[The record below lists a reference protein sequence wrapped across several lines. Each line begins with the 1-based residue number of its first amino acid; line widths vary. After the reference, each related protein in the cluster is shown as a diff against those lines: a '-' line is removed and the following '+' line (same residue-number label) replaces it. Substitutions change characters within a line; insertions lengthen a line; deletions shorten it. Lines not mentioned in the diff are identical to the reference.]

1 MTEYIL
7 ASASPRR
14 LELLRQIGMEPWVV
28 PSECDEN
35 TDGLTGPEEIVKE
48 LSKRKAQSVFEGLP
62 AKAGTVVIGA
72 DTLVYCKGEILGKPA
87 DEKDAARMLHL
98 IADGPHSVTTGVT
111 IIKTDH
117 SGLHNQIKTFSET
130 SQVTVYPISDREIEE
145 YIWTGEPMDK
155 AGSYAIQGLFSKY
168 IKGIVG
174 DYTNI
179 VGLPVGRLYS
189 ELKQMYDR

>member
-1 MTEYIL
+1 MAEYIL

-35 TDGLTGPEEIVKE
+35 VEGLSDPEEIVKE
-48 LSKRKAQSVFEGLP
+48 LSKRKAQSVYEGLP

-72 DTLVYCKGEILGKPA
+72 DTLVYCKGEILGKPQ
-87 DEKDAARMLHL
+87 DEKDADRMLHL
-98 IADGPHSVTTGVT
+98 IADGTHSVTTGVT
-111 IIKTDH
+111 IIQTDR

-155 AGSYAIQGLFSKY
+155 AGAYAIQGLFSKF

-189 ELKQMYDR
+189 ELKRM

>member
-1 MTEYIL
+1 MAEYIL

-14 LELLRQIGMEPWVV
+14 LELLRQIGIEPWVV

-35 TDGLTGPEEIVKE
+35 IGELSDPEEIVKE
-48 LSKRKAQSVFEGLP
+48 LSKRKAHSVFEGLP

-72 DTLVYCKGEILGKPA
+72 DTLVCCKGEILGKPQ
-87 DEKDAARMLHL
+87 DEKDAFRMISL
-98 IADGPHSVTTGVT
+98 IADGTHTVTTGVT
-111 IIKTDH
+111 IIKTDR
-117 SGLHNQIKTFSET
+117 SGLHNQVKTFAET

-155 AGSYAIQGLFSKY
+155 AGANAIQGIFSKF

-179 VGLPVGRLYS
+179 VGLPVGRLYN
-189 ELKQMYDR
+189 ELRYVP

>member
-35 TDGLTGPEEIVKE
+35 IEGLTDPEEIVKE
-48 LSKRKAQSVFEGLP
+48 LSKRKAQSVFDSLP

-72 DTLVYCKGEILGKPA
+72 DTLVYCKGEILGKPE
-87 DEKDAARMLHL
+87 DEKDAARMLRL
-98 IADGPHSVTTGVT
+98 IADDTHTVTTGVT
-111 IIKTDH
+111 IIKTDR
-117 SGLHNQIKTFSET
+117 SGLHNQIKTFAET
-130 SQVTVYPISDREIEE
+130 SKVTVYPISDREIEE

-155 AGSYAIQGLFSKY
+155 AGSYAIQGIFSKF

-179 VGLPVGRLYS
+179 VGLPVGRLYD
-189 ELKQMYDR
+189 ELKKLG